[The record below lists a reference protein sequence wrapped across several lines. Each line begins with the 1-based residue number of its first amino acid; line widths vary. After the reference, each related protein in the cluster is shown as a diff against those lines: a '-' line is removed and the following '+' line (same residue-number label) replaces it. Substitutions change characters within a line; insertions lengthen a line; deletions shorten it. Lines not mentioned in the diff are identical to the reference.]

1 MQDKEAT
8 AMQDKG
14 KSLPVAD
21 TWFQGRVYID
31 NQHIVIYKN

>member
-1 MQDKEAT
+1 MSHIKQATAMQDKEAT

-21 TWFQGRVYID
+21 T
-31 NQHIVIYKN
+31 